1 MPRIALIA
9 VLLSPLTACGSS
21 ATEGLTGD
29 PAAGANV
36 YAANCASCH
45 GVNGEG
51 GTGPALAGEAEETA
65 ELEDIILNGE
75 GEMPAIP
82 LEDQELADVI
92 AYLQETFGGDDD

>member
-1 MPRIALIA
+1 MNHAC
-9 VLLSPLTACGSS
+9 LLVTFLLTACGSS
-21 ATEGLTGD
+21 ATDGLVGD
-29 PAAGANV
+29 PAEGANV

-51 GTGPALAGEAEETA
+51 GVGPALAGEAEETA

-92 AYLQETFGGDDD
+92 AYLQQTFGGDDD